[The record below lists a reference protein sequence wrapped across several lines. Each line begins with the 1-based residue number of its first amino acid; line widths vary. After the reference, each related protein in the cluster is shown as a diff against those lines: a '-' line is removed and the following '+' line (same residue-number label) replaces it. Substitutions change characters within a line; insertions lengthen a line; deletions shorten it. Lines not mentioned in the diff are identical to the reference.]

1 MHVAAIKGLAPICSL
16 SEGLAVMD
24 LIDASER
31 ALHSRTWI
39 SA

>member
-1 MHVAAIKGLAPICSL
+1 MHVAALKGLPPVCSL

-24 LIDASER
+24 LIDAGER

-39 SA
+39 TA

>member
-1 MHVAAIKGLAPICSL
+1 MHLAALNGQGPICTFA
-16 SEGLAVMD
+16 EGLAVMD

-31 ALHSRTWI
+31 ALQSRMWV

>member
-1 MHVAAIKGLAPICSL
+1 MHVAAVKGSPPICSL

-31 ALHSRTWI
+31 ALHSRSWI
-39 SA
+39 TA